1 MVLLDS
7 KSALKSLS
15 EQAPR
20 YTVVLNGRIDR
31 DTTRRPLVGESAD
44 VYEGTLRPA
53 GVKVAVKT
61 IHAYPPATQEAIERV
76 LREVHLWSNLRHEN
90 IQLLLGISTD
100 FNFTLLGIA
109 NGLHYLHNHEFGPI
123 VHGGL
128 RGSNVLIS
136 DDGQALLID
145 FGLMSLVNST
155 FGLPVSV
162 SRMAAINW
170 TAPECLEGP
179 KAAVEQDIWSYG
191 MTALELFT
199 RNPPFH
205 DKPTVRVLMQRIMAG
220 PPDRPNAQSTH
231 SHLTDEWWEIC
242 MSCWNRDPSARPGI
256 ADIATRIAAKSGKK

>member
-20 YTVVLNGRIDR
+20 YTVVLNGRIDG

-100 FNFTLLGIA
+100 FNLTVSLIHPWIEKGNAYNYVQNSLVDPRPLLLGIA

-123 VHGGL
+123 VHGGP

-145 FGLMSLVNST
+145 FSLMSLVNST

-191 MTALELFT
+191 MTALT
-199 RNPPFH
+199 GQ
-205 DKPTVRVLMQRIMAG
+205 M
-220 PPDRPNAQSTH
+220 H
-231 SHLTDEWWEIC
+231 SLHI
-242 MSCWNRDPSARPGI
+242 PV
-256 ADIATRIAAKSGKK
+256 